1 MKRVVMEI
9 WVTDEA
15 AAAQESTITPDQS
28 VLDDMIA
35 DEEGAVL
42 GVRVT
47 LPDGNVLRAGQT
59 FG

>member
-15 AAAQESTITPDQS
+15 AAQVPEGIGSQAD
-28 VLDDMIA
+28 LDDMV
-35 DEEGAVL
+35 DGDVL